1 MGVRV
6 RAAPE
11 MVGTVCLV
19 LLASMYAPPAAS
31 LAPTSGVPPDQQALY
46 AGPEFSCKDGS
57 GKIAIAQVNDNF
69 CDCADGSDE
78 PATAACGS
86 SGAQFWC
93 VNKGHHGKFLF
104 ASMVN
109 DGVCDCCDGSDEDGT
124 LAQCTNRCE
133 DVGREIRRQLQRQ
146 IQLHEAGHLKRADY
160 AERGAKFREGVVARK
175 AELDGLVAALDLRLG
190 EMETKKAE
198 LDKITD
204 AQRAERE
211 AAEQAA
217 REAEEAKQAAE
228 AKAAEDAAAAGVHAA
243 EDASGAA
250 AVDPV
255 PPQQV
260 DEGQAVDAGAQKVE
274 DDEAPADADG
284 EGQAEEEAAA
294 EPEPAA
300 APKTPEQEAL
310 DALRD
315 EMRPLEDERSKHRSE
330 ADLAGKVLTWDFG
343 PDDAFMALYDKCF
356 SKQIQQY
363 EYEVCLYRNAAQ
375 KDGGSRQDLGKWG
388 RWNTDGAPYSKMFYE
403 NGGHCWNGP
412 SRSLKVSLVC
422 GEDEFIVS
430 VQEPATCV
438 YEMEFM
444 TPLACSLDAV
454 CVCRWRCVGVC
465 VRACICLFLSPH
477 PPLMCSDAARPLRT
491 KARSM
496 QHLPSHTPIL
506 PPSCPHTQTH
516 TPPLCRAR
524 SRPRPPL
531 VVSPPPRPRTSS
543 PLVAVYLPGTWDA
556 EQAASARKE
565 LEDMGFPLGSEQ

>member
-1 MGVRV
+1 MGRV
-6 RAAPE
+6 PH

-31 LAPTSGVPPDQQALY
+31 LTPTSGVRPDQHALY
-46 AGPEFSCKDGS
+46 AGTEFSCKDG
-57 GKIAIAQVNDNF
+57 GAKIALAQVNDNY

-78 PATAACGS
+78 PATSACGS

-93 VNKGHHGKFLF
+93 VNKGHHGKYLF

-133 DVGREIRRQLQRQ
+133 DVGSEIRRQLQRQ
-146 IQLHEAGHLKRADY
+146 IELHEAGHLKRAGY
-160 AERGAKFREGVVARK
+160 AERGAMFREGVVARK
-175 AELDGLVAALDLRLG
+175 AELAGKIAELDLRLG

-198 LDKITD
+198 LETITE
-204 AQRAERE
+204 AQRAEKE

-217 REAEEAKQAAE
+217 REAEEAAQA

-260 DEGQAVDAGAQKVE
+260 DEGQAVDAGVQQVE
-274 DDEAPADADG
+274 DDEAHADVDAG
-284 EGQAEEEAAA
+284 AEGQAEEEPAAA
-294 EPEPAA
+294 PAA

-310 DALRD
+310 DALKD
-315 EMRPLEDERSKHRSE
+315 EMRPLEDERKKHTGE

-343 PDDAFMALYDKCF
+343 PDNAFMALYDKCF
-356 SKQIQQY
+356 SKEIQQY
-363 EYEVCLYRNAAQ
+363 QYEVCLFRNAAQ
-375 KDGGSRQDLGKWG
+375 KDGGSRADLGKWG
-388 RWNTDGAPYSKMFYE
+388 RWDTDGAPYSKMIYE

-412 SRSLKVSLVC
+412 ARSLKVSLVC

-454 CVCRWRCVGVC
+454 CVLY
-465 VRACICLFLSPH
+465 IT
-477 PPLMCSDAARPLRT
+477 PLARHMTPLTR
-491 KARSM
+491 
-496 QHLPSHTPIL
+496 HI
-506 PPSCPHTQTH
+506 
-516 TPPLCRAR
+516 
-524 SRPRPPL
+524 
-531 VVSPPPRPRTSS
+531 
-543 PLVAVYLPGTWDA
+543 
-556 EQAASARKE
+556 
-565 LEDMGFPLGSEQ
+565 